1 MQKSCGSNLLLNLL
15 GSKSALIGAYYKPH
29 ELDEPSL
36 TELAKSLNLV
46 NQSNSQ
52 IWLLGDFNLPKID
65 WQLLIP
71 APDCK
76 HQQFYTDCL
85 EAFSDSL
92 LEQMVT
98 TPTRGQNI
106 LDLFLTANP
115 TLVHKV
121 SVLSGLSDHDI
132 VIAEVNSRPE
142 LLKQVPSDI
151 PLYKKADWDQ
161 LKQLMR
167 DIHTELLSNPA
178 TTDIQELWYKFASG
192 LQRGIDKHIP
202 IRRSGTKDGF
212 PWINQEIRRLV
223 RKRDKLYKRWSRSG
237 RPDDQKKF
245 LELKHLVRRI
255 TDRAYEKYLKDILG
269 LNNEE
274 DDLDALITD
283 THLACQQHP

>member
-1 MQKSCGSNLLLNLL
+1 MLILVKSTFISQAKPEYNTNAEILWVLINLF

-29 ELDEPSL
+29 ELDETSL

-46 NQSNSQ
+46 DQSNSQ

-65 WQLLIP
+65 GQLLTP

-76 HQQFYTDCL
+76 HEQFYSDCL

-92 LEQMVT
+92 LEKMVT
-98 TPTRGQNI
+98 LPTRGQNI
-106 LDLFLTANP
+106 LDLFFTKNP

-121 SVLSGLSDHDI
+121 SVLPGFSDHDI

-142 LLKQVPSDI
+142 LIKQVPRRDI

-161 LKQLMR
+161 LKQSMR

-178 TTDIQELWYKFASG
+178 TTDIQELWDKFASG
-192 LQRGIDKHIP
+192 LQQGIDKHIP

-212 PWINQEIRRLV
+212 PWINQEIRRLM
-223 RKRDKLYKRWSRSG
+223 RKRDTLYKRWSRSG
-237 RPDDQKKF
+237 DRMT
-245 LELKHLVRRI
+245 RRSS
-255 TDRAYEKYLKDILG
+255 
-269 LNNEE
+269 
-274 DDLDALITD
+274 
-283 THLACQQHP
+283 